1 MFGENPIIGQ
11 SMQKMDEKGRITL
24 PKYTHAEPGD
34 KIALMYDL
42 KRTKIIV
49 FTLMEFEK
57 KLEEIGQRIDELYKT
72 KQISYDERMW
82 FQRYIYGDGCLE
94 PPDTIGKGRRIV
106 IPSRAVK
113 KLNLRDEV
121 FVIGNESR
129 LEIYPTEEAYTLSL
143 KGQKN
148 V

>member
-24 PKYTHAEPGD
+24 PKFTHAEPGD

-49 FTLMEFEK
+49 FKLMEFEQ
-57 KLEEIGQRIDELYKT
+57 KLEEISQKIDELYRE
-72 KQISYDERMW
+72 KQITYDERMW
-82 FQRYIYGDGCLE
+82 IQRYIYGDGCLE
-94 PPDTIGKGRRIV
+94 PPDTIGKGRRIG
-106 IPSRAVK
+106 IPARAIK

-121 FVIGNESR
+121 FIIGNETR
-129 LEIYPTEEAYTLSL
+129 LEIYPNEETYTLSL
-143 KGQKN
+143 NRQKN

>member
-42 KRTKIIV
+42 KRTKIII
-49 FTLMEFEK
+49 FKLMEFEQ
-57 KLEEIGQRIDELYKT
+57 KLDEIGKKIDELYRE
-72 KQISYDERMW
+72 KQITYDERLW

-106 IPSRAVK
+106 IPARAIR
-113 KLNLRDEV
+113 KLNLRNEV
-121 FVIGNESR
+121 FVIGNETR
-129 LEIYPTEEAYTLSL
+129 LEIYPTEEAYTMSL
-143 KGQKN
+143 KRKEN